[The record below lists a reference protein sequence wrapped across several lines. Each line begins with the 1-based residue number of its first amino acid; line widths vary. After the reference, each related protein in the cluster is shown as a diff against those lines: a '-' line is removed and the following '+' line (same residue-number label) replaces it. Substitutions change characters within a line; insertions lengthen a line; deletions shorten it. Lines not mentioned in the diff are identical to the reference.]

1 MAAGVE
7 KETKEVK
14 QKSRA
19 ITFRCQQCE
28 KLKPI
33 QEMTSIARFRPVLIV
48 CQDCAKEL
56 R

>member
-1 MAAGVE
+1 MAAE
-7 KETKEVK
+7 TKKEAKEVK
-14 QKSRA
+14 QKPRA

-33 QEMTSIARFRPVLIV
+33 QEMTSITRFRPVLIV
-48 CQDCAKEL
+48 CRDCAKQL